1 MTCNFESELNNVELD
16 FDYMDLYEK
25 IVETFCEIE
34 KCPFEVTVDL
44 LYTDDDN
51 IKEIN
56 TDIRN
61 IENPTDVLS
70 FPMNFFEN
78 PGDYSMLEEDPDA
91 FDPDSGE
98 LMLGD
103 IVLSQDHIL
112 RQAKE
117 YGHSVKR
124 EFSFLIVHSLLHLTG
139 YDHMEDD
146 ERIVMEE
153 RQKVIMEALGISR

>member
-1 MTCNFESELNNVELD
+1 MTCNFESELRDIKLD
-16 FDYMDLYEK
+16 FDYEELFAN
-25 IVETFCEIE
+25 IVETFVEIE
-34 KCPFEVTVDL
+34 ECPYEVTVDL
-44 LYTDDDN
+44 LYTDDEN

-70 FPMNFFEN
+70 FPMNFFPA

-112 RQAKE
+112 KQAKE

-124 EFSFLIVHSLLHLTG
+124 EYSFLIVHSLLHLTG
-139 YDHMEDD
+139 YDHMED
-146 ERIVMEE
+146 EE
-153 RQKVIMEALGISR
+153 RELMEQRQRVIMEALNILR

>member
-1 MTCNFESELNNVELD
+1 MTYNFVSELEKINLD
-16 FDYMDLYEK
+16 FDYIKLYED
-25 IVETFCEIE
+25 IVEVFVDTQN
-34 KCPFEVTVDL
+34 CPYEVTVDL

-70 FPMNFFEN
+70 FPMNFFET
-78 PGDYSMLEEDPDA
+78 PGDYSMLENDPDA

-103 IVLSQDHIL
+103 IVLSEDHIL

-124 EFSFLIVHSLLHLTG
+124 EFAFLIVHSLLHLTG

-146 ERIVMEE
+146 ERAVMEDKQRE
-153 RQKVIMEALGISR
+153 IMEALGISR